1 MHQTLLVQDDYEE
14 VASDI
19 LQIASEQRLK
29 ILLNLQE
36 KNSNVTNMAKGLD
49 STVAEL
55 FRNFERL
62 VKSNLIYKDSNG
74 NYNLSTFGKAICTCI
89 PSFVFLS
96 RNKKYFNSHGFG
108 DLPKNFIQSIGALE
122 SGQHQK
128 GFVKIMQL
136 WKEICENANEY
147 IYDILSEE
155 PLELIDPI
163 VTKAKQGVKIN
174 SIFSHSSIIPK
185 GRKELVAKPA
195 IRKLIADGIIDRR
208 MQSNT
213 GVVVILN
220 EKEACV
226 MFPTIDGDAD
236 MSSMFHSTEPAF
248 HQWCFDYFKHC
259 WNNSQSFEEGK
270 LTEK

>member
-1 MHQTLLVQDDYEE
+1 MYQTLLVQDDYEE

-29 ILLNLQE
+29 ILLKLQE
-36 KNSNVTNMAKGLD
+36 KNSNVTSMAKELD

-62 VKSNLIYKDSNG
+62 TKSNLIYKDSTG
-74 NYNLSTFGKAICTCI
+74 NYNLTTFGKAVCNCI

-96 RNKKYFNSHGFG
+96 SNKKYFNGHGFG

-128 GFVKIMQL
+128 GFVKIMQK
-136 WKEICENANEY
+136 WKEICENADEY

-155 PLELIDPI
+155 PLELIDTI
-163 VTKAKQGVKIN
+163 ETKGKQGVKIN

-185 GRKELVAKPA
+185 GRKEKVSKPG

-208 MQSNT
+208 MQSDT
-213 GVVVILN
+213 SVVVILN

-226 MFPTIDGDAD
+226 MFPTIEGDPD
-236 MSSMFHSTEPAF
+236 MSSMFHSTDPSF
-248 HQWCFDYFKHC
+248 HQWCFDYFKHS
-259 WNNSQSFEEGK
+259 WNNSQPFQESK
-270 LTEK
+270 